1 MNVIKFVTKTFTY
14 FVRDNK
20 VTSARDNKTGRFIK
34 TYIAQNVHNKMLNA
48 AKNFKSFISKNMF
61 QATVWLNQLK
71 TYFKSFGYKVSC
83 VDFLGKHS
91 LTLNTFTN
99 KLINL

>member
-1 MNVIKFVTKTFTY
+1 MNVIKFVTKSFTY
-14 FVRDNK
+14 FVRNNK
-20 VTSARDNKTGRFIK
+20 VTCARDNKTGRFIK

-48 AKNFKSFISKNMF
+48 AKNFKEFVSKNKF
-61 QATVWLNQLK
+61 QATIWFDQLK

-83 VDFLGKHS
+83 VDIIGKHS

-99 KLINL
+99 ILI